1 MCSDLH
7 VPRGKVEIGG
17 WLAAMLKK
25 KGFHVILARILV
37 PVGSNFLH
45 SIGAL
50 VLMHESGI
58 R

>member
-1 MCSDLH
+1 
-7 VPRGKVEIGG
+7 
-17 WLAAMLKK
+17 MLFRKN
-25 KGFHVILARILV
+25 FHGILVRILV